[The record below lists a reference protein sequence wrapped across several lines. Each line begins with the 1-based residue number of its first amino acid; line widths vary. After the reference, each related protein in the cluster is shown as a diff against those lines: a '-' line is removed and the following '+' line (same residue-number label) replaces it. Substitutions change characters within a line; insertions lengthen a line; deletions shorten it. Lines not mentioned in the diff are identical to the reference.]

1 MLALGAHPDDI
12 EIGCAGTLLKLIEQE
27 ALDEACWVVL
37 SGKGERAD
45 EARVSAEALLD
56 GVPHSQVL
64 VRDFPDGFFPYE
76 GQRIK
81 DFFEELKADFSP
93 DLVFTHQRA
102 DLHQDH
108 RLCCE
113 LSWNTF
119 RDHLILEYEV
129 PKYDGDM
136 SAPNAFV
143 PLEERLQRRKVD
155 HLMEHF
161 GTQNSKRWFTRGPLL
176 EPAAVARHG
185 VQLAQLLRRGVLL
198 PQGRTGVTMAVRAAA
213 RGREAIGH
221 EALELMQRLYP
232 FCRSLTG
239 DGVRAT
245 FRALEDLIPIK
256 QTEIPS
262 GTRVFDW
269 IVPDEW
275 NLRDAYIA
283 DAAGTRVVD
292 FRDSTLHVVSY
303 SEPVRTTLP
312 LEALRER
319 LHTLPDQPDLI
330 PYRTSYYERTWGFC
344 LSYRQLLE
352 LQPGDYEVVIDS
364 TLEPGHLSYAELTIE
379 GEGEEEVLISTYVCH
394 PSLANDNLSGIAVA
408 AMLAKQ
414 LLERELTP
422 HLPLPVRSRHDRAA
436 RLAPPEPRR
445 SRPHPAR
452 AHLLVHR
459 RRRRPHLQ
467 AQPAGDRRGRPSDG
481 DGAAGLGR
489 TPPGASLGAVGRR
502 RAPVLLTGVRPVRRL
517 PHAHPAR
524 RVRRLPHVRRQS
536 WSGSGPSRSR
546 RRSTRAS
553 SWWRC
558 SRATA
563 ASRT

>member
-1 MLALGAHPDDI
+1 
-12 EIGCAGTLLKLIEQE
+12 
-27 ALDEACWVVL
+27 
-37 SGKGERAD
+37 
-45 EARVSAEALLD
+45 
-56 GVPHSQVL
+56 
-64 VRDFPDGFFPYE
+64 
-76 GQRIK
+76 
-81 DFFEELKADFSP
+81 
-93 DLVFTHQRA
+93 
-102 DLHQDH
+102 
-108 RLCCE
+108 
-113 LSWNTF
+113 
-119 RDHLILEYEV
+119 
-129 PKYDGDM
+129 
-136 SAPNAFV
+136 
-143 PLEERLQRRKVD
+143 
-155 HLMEHF
+155 
-161 GTQNSKRWFTRGPLL
+161 
-176 EPAAVARHG
+176 
-185 VQLAQLLRRGVLL
+185 
-198 PQGRTGVTMAVRAAA
+198 MAVREAA
-213 RGREAIGH
+213 RGREAVGH

-344 LSYRQLLE
+344 LSHRQLLD

-379 GEGEEEVLISTYVCH
+379 GEGDEEVLISTYVCH

-414 LLERELTP
+414 LLERELTHTYRFLFAP
-422 HLPLPVRSRHDRAA
+422 GTIGPLAWLHQNRDDLDRIHHGLTFSCIGDRGDLTYKRSRRGT
-436 RLAPPEPRR
+436 PRSTR
-445 SRPHPAR
+445 RWRRCCATR
-452 AHLLVHR
+452 AHPTGCSPGSR
-459 RRRRPHLQ
+459 G
-467 AQPAGDRRGRPSDG
+467 AATSASSARRGSTCPS
-481 DGAAGLGR
+481 AALMR
-489 TPPGASLGAVGRR
+489 T
-502 RAPVLLTGVRPVRRL
+502 
-517 PHAHPAR
+517 PAR
-524 RVRRLPHVRRQS
+524 RVRRLPHLRRRARADPPRVARGGGRRLPRARRGAREQPPLHEPEPVRRAAARAARALPLRRRRRRHAGRRARPAVGAQPER
-536 WSGSGPSRSR
+536 WQREPPRRGARLGPSLPGGAPRRGAPRGRPGCFSPSDRPGQERSR
-546 RRSTRAS
+546 SEITCS
-553 SWWRC
+553 SAGGQSMPKAGSSQRTP
-558 SRATA
+558 RA
-563 ASRT
+563 ASGT